1 MGAITVAMALAPR
14 TPGLYSAG
22 VLLYALACGMCY
34 AAFSALLLYVIGR
47 GAASTKYATLSSLG
61 NLPTS
66 YMTAFDGWAHDR
78 WGAAG
83 MLHGEAILGV
93 GSTALIL
100 VALGKIKAAARAARP
115 AATAGV

>member
-1 MGAITVAMALAPR
+1 MGATTVAMALMPR
-14 TPGLYSAG
+14 TPAMYLAG
-22 VLLYALACGMCY
+22 VLVYALTCGMCY

-47 GAASTKYATLSSLG
+47 GAASTKYSTLSSLG

-78 WGAAG
+78 WGASG

-93 GSTALIL
+93 GSVAALL
-100 VALGKIKAAARAARP
+100 VALGRIKAAARAARP
-115 AATAGV
+115 AQAATV